1 MTTLADLNALPV
13 DELRA
18 ELMRCCG
25 STRWASAMAAARPF
39 SSRTDL
45 FEKADSIWA
54 TMAESDILEAMSHHP
69 RIGGVDALR
78 KKFAATAAWSGQEQA
93 AVAQASELVLE
104 KLKAGNDAYADRY
117 GFVFLICA
125 TGKSAEEMLA
135 ALESRID
142 NGREKEL
149 QVAAGEQAKITRIRL
164 EKLLS

>member
-1 MTTLADLNALPV
+1 MPTLADLNQWSA
-13 DELRA
+13 EQLRT

-25 STRWASAMAAARPF
+25 STRWAQTMAASRPF
-39 SSRTDL
+39 GTIADL
-45 FEKADSIWA
+45 FAKADSVWA
-54 TMAESDILEAMSHHP
+54 GMSESDILEAMSHHP
-69 RIGGVDALR
+69 RIGGVDSLR

-93 AVAQASELVLE
+93 AVAQASEQVLE
-104 KLKAGNDAYADRY
+104 KLKAANDAYADRY

-149 QVAAGEQAKITRIRL
+149 QVAAAEQAKITRIRL

>member
-1 MTTLADLNALPV
+1 MSKLADLNALPA
-13 DELRA
+13 DALCT

-25 STRWASAMAAARPF
+25 SSRWAQGMAGARPF
-39 SSRTDL
+39 LSEADL
-45 FEKADSIWA
+45 FAKADSIWA
-54 TMAESDILEAMSHHP
+54 GMGESDILEAMSHHP

-93 AVAQASELVLE
+93 AVAEASESVLE

-125 TGKSAEEMLA
+125 TGKSAQEMLA

-149 QVAAGEQAKITRIRL
+149 RVAAAEQAKITRIRL